1 LAQTQKADNQELSM
15 TWFWNWLIGN
25 LVWTLLTS
33 VVSLIFCRV
42 TGRPTEISSLACG
55 SFIVGI
61 LIASGFMWDFSAQ
74 ANKAGFLEWNH
85 WRNCINLAFGMVRF
99 QKRRRQSLVKTSF
112 DAHICVYSNCGSN
125 LLYFLGRD
133 CS

>member
-15 TWFWNWLIGN
+15 AWFWNWLIRN

-42 TGRPTEISSLACG
+42 TGRPTEISALACG

-61 LIASGFMWDFSAQ
+61 LIASGFMWGFSAQ
-74 ANKAGFLEWNH
+74 ANKAGS
-85 WRNCINLAFGMVRF
+85 CSMVWLGF
-99 QKRRRQSLVKTSF
+99 QKHRRQSLVKTSF

>member
-15 TWFWNWLIGN
+15 AWFWNWLIRN

-42 TGRPTEISSLACG
+42 TGRPTEISALACG

-61 LIASGFMWDFSAQ
+61 LIASGFMWGFSAQ
-74 ANKAGFLEWNH
+74 ANKAGFLDG
-85 WRNCINLAFGMVRF
+85 IIGATALMLAFGMVPAVWF
-99 QKRRRQSLVKTSF
+99 
-112 DAHICVYSNCGSN
+112 GSVFKN
-125 LLYFLGRD
+125 AADPITGQNKL
-133 CS
+133 